1 MYKRAMVWVAV
12 AIFYFFT
19 SAMLAAC
26 ASSGRIGNLADRDV
40 VGVKTV
46 EEAPIELTAAQ
57 EREVQCLA
65 ENVYHEARG
74 ESVRGQLA
82 VALVT
87 RNRVAEEGRPNSICG
102 VVWERN
108 RRGCQ
113 FSWTC
118 DGRSDRITDRESY
131 SAIYERMLS
140 FYTDNPFDFTRG
152 ANYYHANYVRP
163 SWSRAFRQTVQVGTH
178 IFYRG

>member
-1 MYKRAMVWVAV
+1 MKHRVILWVFV
-12 AIFYFFT
+12 ALFYFIS
-19 SAMLAAC
+19 SAALAGC
-26 ASSGRIGNLADRDV
+26 ASSGRIGNLADSDG
-40 VGVKTV
+40 GVKGVHEAPVELTV
-46 EEAPIELTAAQ
+46 EQ

-74 ESVRGQLA
+74 ESERGQIA

-87 RNRVAEEGRPNSICG
+87 RNRVAEGRRNSICG
-102 VVWERN
+102 VVWESN

-118 DGRSDRITDRESY
+118 DGRSDRIRDQESY
-131 SAIYERMLS
+131 LTIYERMLS
-140 FYTDNPFDFTRG
+140 FYMDNPPDFTGG
-152 ANYYHANYVRP
+152 ANYYHANYVSPR
-163 SWSRAFRQTVQVGTH
+163 WARAFRQTVQVGTH

>member
-1 MYKRAMVWVAV
+1 MQHRVILWVFV
-12 AIFYFFT
+12 ALFYFFT
-19 SAMLAAC
+19 AAALAGC
-26 ASSGRIGNLADRDV
+26 ASSGRIGNLADRD
-40 VGVKTV
+40 GAVKTF
-46 EEAPIELTAAQ
+46 EEAPVELTATQ
-57 EREVQCLA
+57 EREIQCLA

-74 ESVRGQLA
+74 EPVRGQIA

-87 RNRVAEEGRPNSICG
+87 RNRVAEETRPDSICG

-131 SAIYERMLS
+131 SAIYERMRS
-140 FYTDNPFDFTRG
+140 FYVENPFDFTQG

-163 SWSRAFRQTVQVGTH
+163 SWSRAFRQTVQAGTH